1 LVSELNSRIYVAQ
14 REICFWP
21 AYAARQPDPLG
32 CNQLKLRAYI
42 EHEKRESMQAWH
54 SKVSFW
60 ARIALL
66 AAVLLVVALLWPEG
80 ASKEH
85 SESAYADAR
94 ESMLELIEADVRR
107 TSEYL
112 GKTALDPKVMDAI
125 GRVPRHEFV
134 PEALRAQA
142 YENHP
147 LPIGHDQT
155 ISQPYIVAIMTDL
168 LELPAG
174 CKALD
179 IGTGSGYQAAILAEI
194 CDEVFS
200 IEIVE
205 PLGLAAEARLKRL
218 GYDNVTVRIGDGFNG
233 WAEQEPFDAIVVAAT
248 ADRLPPPLVA
258 QLKPGARMIIPVRQ
272 GSGSQE
278 LVLVEKHVDEKIITR
293 DILPVLFVPLT
304 GDHD

>member
-1 LVSELNSRIYVAQ
+1 
-14 REICFWP
+14 
-21 AYAARQPDPLG
+21 
-32 CNQLKLRAYI
+32 
-42 EHEKRESMQAWH
+42 MQAWH

-134 PEALRAQA
+134 PDALRAQA

-233 WAEQEPFDAIVVAAT
+233 WPEQEPFDAIVVAAT
-248 ADRLPPPLVA
+248 ADKLPPPLVA